1 MLLNF
6 NHSAHHLPSAIL
18 HIISPHHFATSSA
31 EMAATDSDVSL
42 QEVDQNLTA
51 LVSTEPEHV
60 NGMTESNPEVLMD
73 ETEKVPVAAPAFF
86 RLPAELRLQIYQLVL
101 TRKFCLSWPKSTQ
114 ASPTPTRPPSKHS
127 VALLLVNRKIH
138 FETRQLPFQLG
149 TFVVGDPYQ
158 DCFVHR
164 KASFIDYIEDI
175 LQSLQDGQKS
185 EIRHLELSVT
195 VAELQEL
202 YFIELRK
209 MISRYRQD
217 ANEVEGRM
225 VWAYFDLFVRVC
237 GQSSA
242 LKGRVHWIASCLRTM
257 ASVQK
262 FTVAGT
268 EITLDREEVL
278 HLVPPRPLRK
288 AGR

>member
-1 MLLNF
+1 
-6 NHSAHHLPSAIL
+6 
-18 HIISPHHFATSSA
+18 
-31 EMAATDSDVSL
+31 MAATDSDVSL
-42 QEVDQNLTA
+42 QEVDKNLTA

-73 ETEKVPVAAPAFF
+73 ETENVPVAAPAFF
-86 RLPAELRLQIYQLVL
+86 RLPAELRLQIYRLVL
-101 TRKFCLSWPKSTQ
+101 TRNFCLSWHKSTQ
-114 ASPTPTRPPSKHS
+114 ASPTPTRPSSKHS

-138 FETRQLPFQLG
+138 YETRLLPFQLG
-149 TFVVGDPYQ
+149 TFTLGDPYQ

-164 KASFIDYIEDI
+164 KGSFIDYFEDI
-175 LQSLQDGQKS
+175 LQSLQDGQKC

-202 YFIELRK
+202 YMIEFRK

-217 ANEVEGRM
+217 ANEVEGRI
-225 VWAYFDLFVRVC
+225 VWEYLDMFVRAC
-237 GQSSA
+237 GQSTG

-268 EITLDREEVL
+268 EITLDRQEVL
-278 HLVPPRPLRK
+278 HFVLPRALRK
-288 AGR
+288 AGH

>member
-1 MLLNF
+1 
-6 NHSAHHLPSAIL
+6 
-18 HIISPHHFATSSA
+18 
-31 EMAATDSDVSL
+31 MAATDSDVSL
-42 QEVDQNLTA
+42 QEVDKNLTA
-51 LVSTEPEHV
+51 LVLTEPEQPV
-60 NGMTESNPEVLMD
+60 VDGITESTAEVSKD
-73 ETEKVPVAAPAFF
+73 ETEKALVSAPAFF

-101 TRKFCLSWPKSTQ
+101 TRKFCLSWPNITQ
-114 ASPTPTRPPSKHS
+114 ASPTPTRPPSRHS

-149 TFVVGDPYQ
+149 TFVLGDPYQ

-164 KASFIDYIEDI
+164 KASFIDYIKDI
-175 LQSLQDGQKS
+175 LQSLQDGQKC
-185 EIRHLELSVT
+185 EIRHLELSVN

-202 YFIELRK
+202 YIIELRK

-288 AGR
+288 AGH